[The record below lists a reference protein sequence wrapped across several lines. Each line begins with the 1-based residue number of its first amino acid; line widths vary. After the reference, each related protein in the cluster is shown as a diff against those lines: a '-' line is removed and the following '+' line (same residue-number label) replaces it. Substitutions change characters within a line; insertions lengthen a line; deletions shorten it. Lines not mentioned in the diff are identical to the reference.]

1 MDIGFSTQL
10 LVFLFYFHTITRLHE
25 LDGLLILMGMN
36 NRSISWRIRSK
47 FCSLLFLGCWL
58 AGYPYLLFLLMGYWR
73 KHKMRWEER
82 NDKGKRMGRPWITFY
97 SLDVE
102 TIWRLFFS
110 LFQWNDTTSMAG
122 CGNNLLRRIRQFIVF
137 FFFFSSSFSIVWV
150 FWWCVVYWQRL
161 FGSERPLL
169 NFVFTL
175 MELDERRISIMNRKG
190 DASAYFAPVIFL
202 CLSLLAV
209 NVAVCAQGMCVWC
222 VGCVMC
228 WIREP
233 DTGPWGTCATYMYL

>member
-1 MDIGFSTQL
+1 MFVSPSASFIEPTTACKCRIPISFLGLPIGAIACTLTVAICGSGEPIRSHQRGKKDNARCGAFLGFFGFFSVSFLHNSMDIGFSTQL

-102 TIWRLFFS
+102 TI
-110 LFQWNDTTSMAG
+110 
-122 CGNNLLRRIRQFIVF
+122 
-137 FFFFSSSFSIVWV
+137 
-150 FWWCVVYWQRL
+150 
-161 FGSERPLL
+161 
-169 NFVFTL
+169 
-175 MELDERRISIMNRKG
+175 
-190 DASAYFAPVIFL
+190 
-202 CLSLLAV
+202 
-209 NVAVCAQGMCVWC
+209 
-222 VGCVMC
+222 
-228 WIREP
+228 
-233 DTGPWGTCATYMYL
+233 